1 MKEDINNNERP
12 CGSKTPEDKIYRYE
26 FKNLENKIISLEKA
40 VNILTILC
48 NEYAKRNRIKVEKYP
63 NGVVVI
69 S

>member
-1 MKEDINNNERP
+1 MKETTEDIGIKVE
-12 CGSKTPEDKIYRYE
+12 TAVKID
-26 FKNLENKIISLEKA
+26 NLQARITSLEKA

-48 NEYAKRNRIKVEKYP
+48 NEYAKRNGIKIEKYS

>member
-1 MKEDINNNERP
+1 MKETTEDI
-12 CGSKTPEDKIYRYE
+12 KIKLE
-26 FKNLENKIISLEKA
+26 AEVKIDNLQARITSLEKA

-48 NEYAKRNRIKVEKYP
+48 NVYAKRNGIKVEKYP